1 MCVSLIPNESI
12 DPKSLQV
19 TRDGARMPAA
29 RKITFKFRTKWRVF
43 TLSIPLH
50 PSRLSCKDLMTPFLS
65 QSQQCPT
72 LLPASIPT
80 TSRGPP
86 TPCVTHLSLPLRVQR
101 LPQGAHALAAV
112 TVHALPPCWYADM
125 SISNSCCLNGTGV
138 VDFDVPGLVLS
149 MNARK
154 GECQRRRGRLAG
166 GRGGNGLGFRV

>member
-1 MCVSLIPNESI
+1 MCVFLIPNESI

-101 LPQGAHALAAV
+101 LPQGAHALAA
-112 TVHALPPCWYADM
+112 AAAPRSPCVGGCHCPRSAT
-125 SISNSCCLNGTGV
+125 L
-138 VDFDVPGLVLS
+138 LV
-149 MNARK
+149 
-154 GECQRRRGRLAG
+154 RGHEHIEFMLLKRH
-166 GRGGNGLGFRV
+166 RGCRF